1 MTDVPALTPV
11 TRPVAL
17 IVATPVDT
25 LLHTPPAAASVNWV
39 VAVGHTVVV
48 PVIEPALGERLTV
61 TNVVATAVPQ
71 LLVTV

>member
-17 IVATPVDT
+17 IVATPGDT
-25 LLHTPPAAASVNWV
+25 LLHTPPAATSVNWL
-39 VAVGHTVVV
+39 VAAAHSVVV
-48 PVIEPALGERLTV
+48 PVIVPALRGLTL
-61 TNVVATAVPQ
+61 TNVVAAAVPQ